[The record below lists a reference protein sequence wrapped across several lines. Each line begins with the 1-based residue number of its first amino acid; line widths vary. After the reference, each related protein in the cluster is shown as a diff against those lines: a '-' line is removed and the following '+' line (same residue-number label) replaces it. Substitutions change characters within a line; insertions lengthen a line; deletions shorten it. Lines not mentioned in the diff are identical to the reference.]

1 MIAAQVGATR
11 RPCLDFLP
19 LLPGTLTRGL
29 HGEVWMEAVTGTK
42 FTNGDLWETTK
53 SGVYLCNLINKAA
66 GIHSPVYLALVA
78 YPRYTLGTP

>member
-11 RPCLDFLP
+11 RPCLVFLP

-66 GIHSPVYLALVA
+66 GIHSLACILG
-78 YPRYTLGTP
+78 PSGTP